1 LPLKSEPNSYELRKL
16 LFYSRFKIGR
26 MNQRH
31 LWTIVA
37 LSVTVLGT
45 PAVGRTQTTK
55 TTTPAAQ
62 ILASDVVKVGEF
74 QSREGKT
81 TSDDVIT
88 SIHPHNLGGRRAAT
102 LFIRKIPVLTFLS
115 SKPVASVENKVGAI
129 GNAEGGELYTLK
141 AENSVQVASIG
152 DLADSRSQNLS
163 SSNDPVKR
171 ASLVAARINQLI
183 RNNVK
188 ADQIIVSWKGEDSSL
203 IANQSQNKS
212 SSGQQSDR
220 YTIKV
225 NNQELVE
232 INQNTR
238 LADSTNNLANDALQA
253 TNRLRRLI
261 GNASPLKEIANLPTR
276 SPKRSR
282 NPIANIPQ
290 QIANTIRLS
299 FQGIASFYG
308 HGDGFA
314 GRPTATGERFNP
326 NGMTAAHRSLPF
338 GTRVRVTN
346 TRNGRSVVVRINDRG
361 PFARGRVIDLSTGA
375 ARVLGMIGSG
385 IAPVRIEVLGR

>member
-1 LPLKSEPNSYELRKL
+1 
-16 LFYSRFKIGR
+16 

-55 TTTPAAQ
+55 TTAPAAQ
-62 ILASDVVKVGEF
+62 ILASDAVKVGEF

-81 TSDDVIT
+81 TSDAVIT
-88 SIHPHNLGGRRAAT
+88 SIHPHNIGGRRAAT
-102 LFIRKIPVLTFLS
+102 LFIRQIPVLTFLS
-115 SKPVASVENKVGAI
+115 SKPVASADTKVGAI
-129 GNAEGGELYTLK
+129 GNTEGVELYTPN
-141 AENSVQVASIG
+141 AENSVQVASVG
-152 DLADSRSQNLS
+152 NLADARNQNR
-163 SSNDPVKR
+163 SSNDDPVKK

-183 RNNVK
+183 RDNVK
-188 ADQIIVSWKGEDSSL
+188 ADKITVSWKGQDPSAVAS
-203 IANQSQNKS
+203 QSQKRNS
-212 SSGQQSDR
+212 SSQQQSDR

-238 LADSTNNLANDALQA
+238 LADSTNNLASDALQA

-261 GNASPLKEIANLPTR
+261 GNASPLKEVANLPRR
-276 SPKRSR
+276 SPKSS

-290 QIANTIRLS
+290 QIASTIRLT

-314 GRPTATGERFNP
+314 GRPTATGERYNP
-326 NGMTAAHRSLPF
+326 NGLTAAHRSLPF

-361 PFARGRVIDLSTGA
+361 PFIRGRVIDLSTGA
-375 ARVLGMIGSG
+375 ARMLGMIGSG

>member
-1 LPLKSEPNSYELRKL
+1 
-16 LFYSRFKIGR
+16 

-74 QSREGKT
+74 QSRDGKT

-88 SIHPHNLGGRRAAT
+88 SIYPHNIGGRKAAT

-115 SKPVASVENKVGAI
+115 SKPVASAETKIGAI
-129 GNAEGGELYTLK
+129 GDAQGEELYTLK

-152 DLADSRSQNLS
+152 DLADSKSQNRS
-163 SSNDPVKR
+163 SSDDPVKR

-183 RNNVK
+183 RDNVK
-188 ADQIIVSWKGEDSSL
+188 ADQITVSWKGEDPS
-203 IANQSQNKS
+203 IASQSQNKS
-212 SSGQQSDR
+212 SSSQQSDR
-220 YTIKV
+220 YTIKI

-232 INQNTR
+232 INENTR
-238 LADSTNNLANDALQA
+238 LADSTSNLANDALQA

-261 GNASPLKEIANLPTR
+261 GNASPLTAIANLPTS

-282 NPIANIPQ
+282 NPIANIQQ
-290 QIANTIRLS
+290 QIASTIKLT

-308 HGDGFA
+308 HEDGFA
-314 GRPTATGERFNP
+314 GKPTATGERFNP
-326 NGMTAAHRSLPF
+326 NAMTAAHRSLPF

-346 TRNGRSVVVRINDRG
+346 TSNGRSVVVRINDRG